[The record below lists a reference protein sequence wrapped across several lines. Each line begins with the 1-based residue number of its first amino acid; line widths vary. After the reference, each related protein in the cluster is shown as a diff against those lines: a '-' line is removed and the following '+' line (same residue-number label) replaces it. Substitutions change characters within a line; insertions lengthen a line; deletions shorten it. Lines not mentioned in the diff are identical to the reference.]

1 MQQTKF
7 SLKKLLPI
15 LCGVLI
21 CAVPMLWPMG
31 LSVEGHGVYS
41 GDLTANLWARIRAIY
56 PARQRPVELTAV
68 TKFKQRLAAEGRDLN
83 MHGVYV
89 ETLDTREPLVA
100 YNEGALFNPAS
111 VMKIVTSIAALDKL
125 GANYQFRTEFRANG
139 EINQKT
145 GELTGDL
152 IVISGGDPAFSIKD
166 ANNAGVALRKLGI
179 QRVTGNLIVSGYF
192 TCNENTQTDISA
204 GVLRRNLGLT
214 MRGTTELGNYGRN
227 ELPGRKLLTIESEAL
242 LHLLQE
248 QNARSV
254 NSMADA
260 VGDFIGGAAAVKKFL
275 IERVG
280 LKAEEVYISRASGLE
295 TNRLTAW
302 GTAKMLRGVFDWL
315 NANGYKPEDLMP
327 IAGIDRGTVGSRFKE
342 SEFAGS
348 VIAKTGTLHETDN
361 GAANLAGI
369 AYTKAKGAILFV
381 IYDMAEGRNVTHL
394 RGVQDEFLKNLM
406 HELGGPNPVSQR
418 TPDAVREVAEGR
430 IVLAETTE

>member
-7 SLKKLLPI
+7 NLKKLLPV
-15 LCGVLI
+15 LCGVMI
-21 CAVPMLWPMG
+21 CAVPMLWPTG

-41 GDLTANLWARIRAIY
+41 GDLTANLWAKIRAIY
-56 PARQRPVELTAV
+56 PTKQQPVELTAV
-68 TKFKQRLAAEGRDLN
+68 TKFKQRLTAENRDLK

-89 ETLDTREPLVA
+89 ETLDTREPIVA

-125 GANYQFRTEFRANG
+125 GANYRFRTEFYANG
-139 EINQKT
+139 MVNPKT
-145 GELTGDL
+145 GELIGDL
-152 IVISGGDPAFSIKD
+152 IVVSGSDPAFSIKD
-166 ANNAGVALRKLGI
+166 ASNAGAALRKFGI
-179 QRVTGNLIVSGYF
+179 QRVTGNLIVSGAF
-192 TCNENTQTDISA
+192 TCNENSQTDISA

-214 MRGTTELGNYGRN
+214 IRGTTELANYQRE
-227 ELPGRKLLTIESEAL
+227 ELPAHKLLTVESKAL

-260 VGDFIGGAAAVKKFL
+260 VGEFIGGAAAVKKFL
-275 IERVG
+275 VERIG

-327 IAGIDRGTVGSRFKE
+327 IAGIDPSTVGGRFTE
-342 SEFAGS
+342 PEFAGS

-369 AYTKAKGAILFV
+369 AYTKSKGAILFV

-406 HELGGPNPVSQR
+406 NELGGPNPVSQR
-418 TPDAVREVAEGR
+418 AAVAAREVAEGR
-430 IVLAETTE
+430 IVMAEQTE

>member
-1 MQQTKF
+1 MQQRTI
-7 SLKKLLPI
+7 SLKKLLPVA
-15 LCGVLI
+15 CGILI
-21 CAVPMLWPMG
+21 CAVPMLWPTG
-31 LSVEGHGVYS
+31 LSVEGHGVFS
-41 GDLTANLWARIRAIY
+41 GNLASNLWARIRAISPTKQQ
-56 PARQRPVELTAV
+56 PAELTAV
-68 TKFKQRLAAEGRDLN
+68 TKFKQKLAAEGRDLK

-89 ETLDTREPLVA
+89 ETLDSHEPIVA
-100 YNEGALFNPAS
+100 YNESALFNPAS

-125 GANYQFRTEFRANG
+125 GANYRFRTEFYASG
-139 EINQKT
+139 EVNAKT
-145 GELTGDL
+145 GDLAGDL
-152 IVISGGDPAFSIKD
+152 IVVSGSDPAFSIKD
-166 ANNAGVALRKLGI
+166 ANNAGAALRKLGV

-214 MRGTTELGNYGRN
+214 IRGTTELANYRAD
-227 ELPGRKLLTIESEAL
+227 EITGRKLLTVESKPL

-260 VGDFIGGAAAVKKFL
+260 VGEFMGGAAAVKKFL

-280 LKAEEVYISRASGLE
+280 LKEEEVYISRASGLE
-295 TNRLTAW
+295 VNRLTAW

-315 NANGYKPEDLMP
+315 HSNGYKPEDLMP
-327 IAGIDRGTVGSRFKE
+327 IAGIDPSTVGGRFTE
-342 SEFAGS
+342 PEFAGS

-369 AYTKAKGAILFV
+369 AYTKAKGAVLFV
-381 IYDMAEGRNVTHL
+381 IYDMAEGRNVIHL

-406 HELGGPNPVSQR
+406 NELGGPLPIGPR
-418 TPDAVREVAEGR
+418 TALAAREPSEGR
-430 IVLAETTE
+430 ILIAP